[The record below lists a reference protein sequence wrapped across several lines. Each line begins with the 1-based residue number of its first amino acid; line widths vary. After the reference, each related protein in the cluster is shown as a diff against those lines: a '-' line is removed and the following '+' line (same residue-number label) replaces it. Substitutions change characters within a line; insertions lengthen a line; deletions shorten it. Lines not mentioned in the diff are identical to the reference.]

1 MLTATSLFD
10 LFARGSKQKTLA
22 CIAQTAEC
30 EGVGNYCCLDLVII
44 SDFLKSIID
53 FKESFLPR

>member
-10 LFARGSKQKTLA
+10 LFARGSKQKALA
-22 CIAQTAEC
+22 YIAQTAEC
-30 EGVGNYCCLDLVII
+30 EGVGNHCCLDLVII
-44 SDFLKSIID
+44 SVFSKTITD